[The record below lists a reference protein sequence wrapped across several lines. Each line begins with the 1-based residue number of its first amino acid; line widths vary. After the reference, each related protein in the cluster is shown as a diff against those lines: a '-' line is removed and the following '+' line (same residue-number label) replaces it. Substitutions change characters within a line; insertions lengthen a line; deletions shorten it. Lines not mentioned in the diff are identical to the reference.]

1 MSRLAKTLE
10 LQFITETGETTTIS
24 MESPKEPV
32 DAAAVKIA
40 MDQIVASNA
49 FYSAKGQLVSPKGIR
64 VIERNVT
71 PYELA

>member
-1 MSRLAKTLE
+1 
-10 LQFITETGETTTIS
+10 
-24 MESPKEPV
+24 
-32 DAAAVKIA
+32 